1 MLNENL
7 VVFNLKANNKQ
18 QVFEKMTN
26 LFFDNKIIQ
35 NKSKFIDAVNYREK
49 IDTTGVGNGIAIPHG
64 KSATVKKSAVAVAK
78 LDQNIEWNSLDGKP
92 VKYVFLLAIPESGD
106 KEHLKIL
113 SEIAE
118 KLMDENVVNDL
129 HNAKNSKDIIN
140 AFC

>member
-26 LFFDNKIIQ
+26 LFFDNKVIQ

>member
-1 MLNENL
+1 M
-7 VVFNLKANNKQ
+7 
-18 QVFEKMTN
+18 
-26 LFFDNKIIQ
+26 
-35 NKSKFIDAVNYREK
+35 
-49 IDTTGVGNGIAIPHG
+49 
-64 KSATVKKSAVAVAK
+64 AVAK

>member
-1 MLNENL
+1 VLNENL